1 MTKKEALKILRETYH
16 TEEELKALETL
27 IPNFIDE
34 NEKIKYEI
42 VEALKA
48 IKTRGSMTMTELS
61 RLRDWLY
68 WLENIKTF
76 WNELDITEMEDIIYF
91 LKEAQKQAKTENDF
105 QNAVSAEDWIRSL
118 RNNKLN

>member
-68 WLENIKTF
+68 WLENIKTC
-76 WNELDITEMEDIIYF
+76 WNELDIVEMEDIIYF
-91 LKEAQKQAKTENDF
+91 LKEAQKQAKNENDF